1 MSFLAGLHQIP
12 HPLREQEVTEGARH
26 APRARLVLLSLLVVF
41 APLLDGGTTHLAA
54 LIIRVL
60 ILALVSVFLWQGF
73 RTGAIAWHRL
83 SAGPAVTAFLGLA
96 VISTAMSPYFNQ
108 SVQWLIVL
116 FGYALILYVV
126 VAFLSDWSQVAVL
139 LVVVVS
145 MGLFEAGWALI
156 QRGQMGLS
164 RPSGTFFNPNFL
176 AGYVAAVWALAL
188 GMFSHLRI
196 AGRNPLR
203 NFRSAGV
210 QLACVVLLASL
221 VLVVILT
228 GSRGGMLALAAGSAV
243 VLGIRFGRR
252 GIALLAAG
260 LILVTLVVPNPL
272 RDRIW
277 VEHETDPVGY
287 ARWQMWQS
295 SARAMIEHP
304 FGVGVGLYQ
313 YIYPRYAFP
322 VEGEIIRYGKLAQTP
337 HSEYV
342 QMGVELGVAS
352 LVVFGWGCAGV
363 AREAA
368 WWLRQRLRRWQRGV
382 AVGLCG
388 GIVAIL
394 VHAAVDSN
402 LHEPGIVVVLVFYTG
417 MVLSARRLAG
427 RAGGS
432 FRLVPV
438 RFRLLWAGIAAVVI
452 VALGVLVVRIG
463 AAWHVHEAGLTA
475 MSAGD
480 DRLAMSLFQQ
490 AIALDSGKALYH
502 RTLAAAEFRRF
513 ERTGDV
519 AGAHHAAS
527 ELSIAMALNPL
538 DGRLPG
544 LLGSVYAALAATPS
558 PAADTGQDHR
568 TQRKV
573 WRETAVSAYER
584 ATRLEPYNPFYR
596 LEAARLHFVLG
607 HRDQAESAVRRAV
620 EIEPN
625 FLPGREWLAKMCLGS
640 ARRDE
645 AVREYREI
653 VERRQRFSG
662 WNKNE
667 ADERFLAADVAGL
680 EAAFGRHRPPA

>member
-1 MSFLAGLHQIP
+1 M
-12 HPLREQEVTEGARH
+12 
-26 APRARLVLLSLLVVF
+26 VF

-60 ILALVSVFLWQGF
+60 ILALASIYLWQGF
-73 RTGAIAWHRL
+73 RTGVMAYHRL
-83 SAGPAVTAFLGLA
+83 SAGPAVLTYLGLA
-96 VISTAMSPYFNQ
+96 VVSTAMSPYSNQ
-108 SVQWLIVL
+108 GVQWLIVL

-139 LVVVVS
+139 LAVVVS

-156 QRGQMGLS
+156 QQWQTGLP
-164 RPSGTFFNPNFL
+164 RPTGTFFNPNFL
-176 AGYVAAVWALAL
+176 AGYLAAIWVLAL
-188 GMFSHLRI
+188 GILSHLRI
-196 AGRNPLR
+196 TSNNLLRGR
-203 NFRSAGV
+203 RSAGV
-210 QLACVVLLASL
+210 QLACVVLLAGLFL
-221 VLVVILT
+221 VMLQT

-252 GIALLAAG
+252 AIALLAVG
-260 LILVTLVVPNPL
+260 LVLVTLVIPNPL
-272 RDRIW
+272 HERIQA
-277 VEHETDPVGY
+277 EHESDPVGY

-322 VEGEIIRYGKLAQTP
+322 VEEEIIHYGKLAQTP
-337 HSEYV
+337 HSEYA

-352 LVVFGWGCAGV
+352 LVVFGWGCAGI

-394 VHAAVDSN
+394 VHAAIDSN
-402 LHEPGIVVVLVFYTG
+402 LHEPGIVVVLVLYTG
-417 MVLSARRLAG
+417 IVLSARRLAG

-438 RFRLLWAGIAAVVI
+438 RARLLWAGIAAVVI
-452 VALGVLVVRIG
+452 VALCVLVVRIG

-480 DRLAMSLFQQ
+480 DRLAVSLFQQ
-490 AIALDSGKALYH
+490 AIALDAGKALYH

-513 ERTGDV
+513 EQAGD
-519 AGAHHAAS
+519 ATGAHRAAS
-527 ELSIAMALNPL
+527 ELNIAMALNPL

-544 LLGSVYAALAATPS
+544 LLGAVYVALAAAPS
-558 PAADTGQDHR
+558 PAANTGQDR
-568 TQRKV
+568 QAQ
-573 WRETAVSAYER
+573 RETWRKIAVSAYER
-584 ATRLEPYNPFYR
+584 AIRLEPYNPYYR

-607 HRDQAESAVRRAV
+607 HREQAESAVRQAV

-625 FLPGREWLAKMCLGS
+625 FLPGREWLAMLYLGS
-640 ARRDE
+640 ARRDD

-653 VERRQRFSG
+653 VERRQRFAG
-662 WNKNE
+662 WHKSE

-680 EAAFGRHRPPA
+680 EAALGRNRPPA